1 MLLALLS
8 LALVHAAGRRR
19 TVGVYPAVVEADTPA
34 HKSSS
39 WMHNSRKNKAESE
52 ELFNLTGKK
61 LEVAPDTA
69 ALIEQNSLLN
79 STAETDQTNTNENQ
93 NQQNYYPSYRY
104 ADNLDS
110 RRSYSEAE
118 YARHSDSRSEPSR
131 RSYPPRDTS
140 YRTQYI
146 DEAVGKAVDTAVQ
159 ETARKS
165 QITIDELEAQ
175 LLRREDDLKDTE
187 GRLESVSEREKEA
200 LEVVQQLSDKVKD
213 LNEANSELKYELDNS
228 ERKTQLED
236 KELEMAK
243 DRIKLDEDRLVKQH
257 DKLLDEEHKLQ
268 DEEQRLLRA
277 ERDLDDARNA
287 ARMAAE
293 KAQARG
299 GLDHEKSPVASA
311 PVPEM
316 QDEPEPEREQELEE
330 PKAIEATDD
339 NEAESEL
346 APILDDRQTKP
357 ERSSSSSGSSATSEV
372 AKEASRTTTTHHTTT
387 KDREPQ
393 PLDQPLDTDPLPF
406 DDDGNDAD
414 YEDPEDND
422 DNSEDAGSV
431 IVDPDKAVWLSL
443 PAVIILGIAGIS
455 CGVGTVASVAYMYKK
470 NRTLMK

>member
-1 MLLALLS
+1 M
-8 LALVHAAGRRR
+8 
-19 TVGVYPAVVEADTPA
+19 YPAVVEADTPA
-34 HKSSS
+34 RKSSS
-39 WMHNSRKNKAESE
+39 WMHNARKNKAESE
-52 ELFNLTGKK
+52 ELFNITEKK

-79 STAETDQTNTNENQ
+79 STAETDQTNTNQNQ

-140 YRTQYI
+140 YRSQYI

-243 DRIKLDEDRLVKQH
+243 DRIKLDEDRLAEQH
-257 DKLLDEEHKLQ
+257 DKLVDEEHKLQ

-299 GLDHEKSPVASA
+299 GVDHEKSPVASA
-311 PVPEM
+311 SVSVPEM
-316 QDEPEPEREQELEE
+316 HDEPEPEPEREQELEE

-346 APILDDRQTKP
+346 APILDNSQTKP

-387 KDREPQ
+387 KHREQ

-406 DDDGNDAD
+406 DDDGADAD
-414 YEDPEDND
+414 YEDPEDYD
-422 DNSEDAGSV
+422 DENSEDAGSV
-431 IVDPDKAVWLSL
+431 IVDPDEAVWLSL